1 MYYSDMM
8 IQITIICMIIGLVLC
23 VLFGYFTAK
32 IASKKGYSFGAF
44 FALGFFLELI
54 GLIIA
59 LVMPDKTIAP
69 TPQIQTESADDLI
82 KYKSLLDQGVIS
94 QEEFDAKKN
103 LIMGANTQTLSNQ
116 NCSQNEA
123 RSIPDTKDNETS
135 SLPSSNT
142 NPKRDT
148 KLQIALIS
156 LLVLAGIFAIWNYS
170 QGFQSFMKAAERG
183 YQFGFSPTFW
193 ICLIALLCSFVFIIV
208 GMTSNKKNFAIVGM
222 VCAFIGVIVH
232 LFSSIQLMIVI
243 GEPLIGNLL
252 IACLPSLCLI
262 IAGILLLFAAK
273 KSTHQ

>member
-8 IQITIICMIIGLVLC
+8 GITVIFIIIIIGLVLC
-23 VLFGYFTAK
+23 GLFGYFTAK

-59 LVMPDKTIAP
+59 LAMPDKTIAP

-116 NCSQNEA
+116 NCSETQ
-123 RSIPDTKDNETS
+123 DNETS

-170 QGFQSFMKAAERG
+170 QTFQLFMVAAECGFQI
-183 YQFGFSPTFW
+183 GFSPTFW
-193 ICLIALLCSFVFIIV
+193 ICLITLLCSFVFIIV
-208 GMTSNKKNFAIVGM
+208 GMTSNKKNFAIAGM
-222 VCAFIGVIVH
+222 SFAFISVIVN
-232 LFSSIQLMIVI
+232 LFSSILFMTTIY
-243 GEPLIGNLL
+243 GKPLIANML

>member
-8 IQITIICMIIGLVLC
+8 GITVIFIIIIIGLVLC
-23 VLFGYFTAK
+23 GLFGYVTAK

-59 LVMPDKTIAP
+59 LAMPDKTIAP

-116 NCSQNEA
+116 NCSQNKA
-123 RSIPDTKDNETS
+123 QSIPDTKDSETS
-135 SLPSSNT
+135 SHPSNNT

-148 KLQIALIS
+148 KMQIALIL
-156 LLVLAGIFAIWNYS
+156 LLVLAGILTIQSYIPI
-170 QGFQSFMKAAERG
+170 FQSFMEATVRG
-183 YQFGFSPTFW
+183 CTINISPTFW
-193 ICLIALLCSFVFIIV
+193 VDLVINLCAFVLIIV
-208 GMTSNKKNFAIVGM
+208 GMILNKESLIIIGASIAIISVTFALLSSMLGM
-222 VCAFIGVIVH
+222 TAVYGD
-232 LFSSIQLMIVI
+232 FSSLAN
-243 GEPLIGNLL
+243 LI
-252 IACLPSLCLI
+252 
-262 IAGILLLFAAK
+262 
-273 KSTHQ
+273 